1 MKLVNMKA
9 KYRKTGI
16 NLAAL
21 FLIMLFTI
29 SCNHGN
35 NDTGFAYMPD
45 MAYSYA
51 FETYGSSPNF
61 SDSIIMLTP
70 VKGTV
75 PREMIPYQYEKSFDE
90 QQRAGRE
97 LVNPFEA
104 NKEILT
110 RGKEQYTIYCTMCHG
125 DNGNS
130 DGHLIKNKLFLA
142 QPIPLNSDFIKN
154 KPDGEIFHVITMGSL
169 SGLMG
174 AHGAQISP
182 DDRWKIILY
191 IRNGFRN

>member
-1 MKLVNMKA
+1 MKIG
-9 KYRKTGI
+9 YIQTGI
-16 NLAAL
+16 KLAGFSLILL
-21 FLIMLFTI
+21 FLV

-45 MAYSYA
+45 MAYSNA

-61 SDSIIMLTP
+61 SDSITMMLP
-70 VKGTV
+70 VEGTV
-75 PREMIPYQYEKSFDE
+75 PREMIPYQYAKTFED
-90 QQRAGRE
+90 QQRAGVE

-104 NKEILT
+104 TKENLT
-110 RGKEQYTIYCTMCHG
+110 RGKDQYTIYCTMCHG
-125 DNGNS
+125 TQGKS
-130 DGHLIKNKLFLA
+130 DGHLVKSKLFPV
-142 QPIPLNSDFIKN
+142 QPIALNGDYVKN

-174 AHGAQISP
+174 PHGSQISQ

-191 IRNGFRN
+191 VKNGFKN